1 MPFGLWGEWLCAV
14 GIHAIASLV
23 TAPAGRCTCD
33 VRVTEG
39 EVNSQLLDILKGQL
53 DRCGPDRLVCPPCQQ
68 LGHCETPFGSFILVG
83 VVGLLVGFLLGR
95 LIPELDRRVGKSS
108 GGASPRI
115 VGEVEPSPKEHFAA
129 APPLAKGPG
138 HFVGNFPSYAVTP
151 KLLAELHD
159 GAPDA

>member
-1 MPFGLWGEWLCAV
+1 MPFGLWGEWLGAV
-14 GIHAIASLV
+14 GVHAIASLV

-53 DRCGPDRLVCPPCQQ
+53 DRCGPDRLVCPQCQQ
-68 LGHCETPFGSFILVG
+68 LGHCETPFGSLILVG
-83 VVGLLVGFLLGR
+83 VVGLLIGLLLGR

-108 GGASPRI
+108 SRGAARVEDEVGSPSR
-115 VGEVEPSPKEHFAA
+115 EHFAA
-129 APPLAKGPG
+129 SPPLPKGPG

-151 KLLAELHD
+151 KLLAELRD